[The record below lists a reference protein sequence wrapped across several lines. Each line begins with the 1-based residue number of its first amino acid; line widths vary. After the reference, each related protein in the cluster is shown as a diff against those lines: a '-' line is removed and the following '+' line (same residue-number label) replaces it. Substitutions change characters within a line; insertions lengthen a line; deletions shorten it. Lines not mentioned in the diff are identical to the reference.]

1 LGTLLPLS
9 KRIDAILAPSNPT
22 PKTELLVSPIFD
34 EAMGGFAAMRGDWM
48 RRSLSG
54 MVSRI
59 EEIDEGG
66 IWEGGRG
73 GEKVRA
79 LVDLCELLIIIMEV
93 GEH

>member
-1 LGTLLPLS
+1 
-9 KRIDAILAPSNPT
+9 
-22 PKTELLVSPIFD
+22 
-34 EAMGGFAAMRGDWM
+34 M